1 MRIKKDLKV
10 RQIVSE
16 NVVLLPSKGS
26 DRSVRILSLNPTSY
40 FLWENLCDKDFTVE
54 QAADLLCEKY
64 DVGRETALS
73 DVRNWV
79 DQLQEYGALE

>member
-10 RQIVSE
+10 RQIVNE

-40 FLWENLCDKDFTVE
+40 FLWENLSDKDFTVE
-54 QAADLLCEKY
+54 QAADLLCGKY
-64 DVGRETALS
+64 DVSPETAMS

-79 DQLQEYGALE
+79 DQLQEYGAIE